1 MSQLEEPSAAAE
13 PDPEE
18 LAETSEPLGP
28 EVEASIN
35 AAVQNADSEE
45 RQGTEGG

>member
-1 MSQLEEPSAAAE
+1 MSQLEEPSATAE

-18 LAETSEPLGP
+18 LAETSEPLDP
-28 EVEASIN
+28 DVEASIN
-35 AAVQNADSEE
+35 AAVQSADLDE